1 LTLLNYSTQIEF
13 RSASGHQSGRKP
25 LRQFRLRFGAEVE
38 PARANRGIGPSGPS
52 RPPRQPRCRLRQPS
66 RLCIPPSASTGI
78 KNPPRAPPGGDLGH
92 PQRRRDPLRGSS
104 RARCR
109 ERPGILLCGPVCLL
123 RGLADLPLRALEG
136 SLIAHNDFNVSR
148 YGRAAR
154 YDRGFAGMIATHT
167 T

>member
-1 LTLLNYSTQIEF
+1 MGLSVLTLLNYSTQIEF

-38 PARANRGIGPSGPS
+38 PARANRGIRPSGPMQITPAES
-52 RPPRQPRCRLRQPS
+52 PLHTTIGVDGHKKP
-66 RLCIPPSASTGI
+66 AEG
-78 KNPPRAPPGGDLGH
+78 APGGDLGH

-104 RARCR
+104 RSRCR
-109 ERPGILLCGPVCLL
+109 ERPGILLRGPVCLL

-148 YGRAAR
+148 YVRATR
-154 YDRGFAGMIATHT
+154 YDRGFAGTIATHT